1 MMTASGVEYKVINS
15 LPVLLT
21 CLADFVRQVYW
32 DLPFS
37 KSNFSEGANCIIEI
51 LRAYNNILKSQ
62 VLECQAFFQ
71 KKISSVTGKH
81 LALASNCARFLQQE
95 VVPIIVPNLLL
106 NDEYQGINMKGII
119 QGKIDELVT
128 ELHEHVD
135 GINAKFV
142 SIILE

>member
-1 MMTASGVEYKVINS
+1 M
-15 LPVLLT
+15 
-21 CLADFVRQVYW
+21 
-32 DLPFS
+32 
-37 KSNFSEGANCIIEI
+37 
-51 LRAYNNILKSQ
+51 
-62 VLECQAFFQ
+62 
-71 KKISSVTGKH
+71 TGKH

-95 VVPIIVPNLLL
+95 LVPIIVPNLLL